1 MKLQLVA
8 LELKDFRCRAVKSDG
23 RASIT
28 FSVVSYASLVLLRP
42 ILIHNYFN
50 SYGAVTPCEYY
61 YKVSSDYYKG
71 ERASNGA
78 RGDSKEDGY
87 QMVWEGFK
95 RYWESL
101 RRIYKGVLKGL

>member
-1 MKLQLVA
+1 M
-8 LELKDFRCRAVKSDG
+8 
-23 RASIT
+23 
-28 FSVVSYASLVLLRP
+28 
-42 ILIHNYFN
+42 
-50 SYGAVTPCEYY
+50 
-61 YKVSSDYYKG
+61 SSDYYKG